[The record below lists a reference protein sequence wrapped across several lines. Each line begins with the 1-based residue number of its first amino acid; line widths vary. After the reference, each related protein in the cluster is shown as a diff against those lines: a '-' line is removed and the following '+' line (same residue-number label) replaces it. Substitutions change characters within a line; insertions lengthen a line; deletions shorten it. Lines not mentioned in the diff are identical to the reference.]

1 MPVTTSLLAACKWS
15 SMLKSMSRSW
25 SRRFVALLVGLCFAV
40 AMGLSPVQANDM
52 AAKMAAA
59 DQSPCA
65 DCKGDMAAMGCG
77 ATACSAAMPALTAQ
91 PVFAIDA
98 DRLAAVS
105 AAPAVLR
112 GRERAPDPHPPRSN
126 ASL

>member
-1 MPVTTSLLAACKWS
+1 M
-15 SMLKSMSRSW
+15 
-25 SRRFVALLVGLCFAV
+25 ALLVGLCFAV
-40 AMGLSPVQANDM
+40 AMGLSSVQANDM

-59 DQSPCA
+59 DQSPCT
-65 DCKGDMAAMGCG
+65 DCKGDMGVVGC
-77 ATACSAAMPALTAQ
+77 ATAACSAAMPALTAQ
-91 PVFAIDA
+91 PAFTIDA
-98 DRLAAVS
+98 DRLAVVS